1 MYVHTQE
8 IDQDLQMKIHAN
20 PNNTYSVSAWDS
32 EINRQLDVVYIFK
45 TLEDAMKFVNKKQ
58 TNLSIPV

>member
-1 MYVHTQE
+1 MYVHIQE

-45 TLEDAMKFVNKKQ
+45 TLEAAMEFVNTKKQ
-58 TNLSIPV
+58 ISIPV

>member
-1 MYVHTQE
+1 MYIYTKQ

-45 TLEDAMKFVNKKQ
+45 TLDAAMEYVNAKKS
-58 TNLSIPV
+58 NLSIKI